1 MSNIHRSRDARKVL
15 EFDITTHKKGFIS
28 ETTIDGSATKEY
40 FQFKEIHKV
49 LHHPGVGVEIVNY
62 NDHRRVF
69 YNDEEG
75 KSQILYD
82 AINGTM
88 LTWMNSNL
96 N

>member
-1 MSNIHRSRDARKVL
+1 MVHKSKDARKVL

-28 ETTIDGSATKEY
+28 ETTIDEIVTKEY
-40 FQFKEIHKV
+40 FQFDEIHQV
-49 LHHPGVGVEIVNY
+49 LHHPGKGVEIVMY
-62 NDHRRVF
+62 NDKRRVF

-75 KSQILYD
+75 LSLVLYD

-88 LTWMNSNL
+88 ETWINTNL